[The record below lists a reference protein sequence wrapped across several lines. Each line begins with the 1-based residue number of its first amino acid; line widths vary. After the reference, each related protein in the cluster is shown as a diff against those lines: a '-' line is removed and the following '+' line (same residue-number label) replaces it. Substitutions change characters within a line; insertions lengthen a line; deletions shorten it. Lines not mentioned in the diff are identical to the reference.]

1 MHIPHRIVAR
11 TRILAAAVAAA
22 LALGGC
28 LAPPS
33 PEAFLQQKRDDFTA
47 AATADGEV
55 VKRNAKLL
63 FDLALELEDAEA
75 PDCGAPQ
82 WQAAA
87 AAAERIERKA
97 FTRYVLARDPDGL
110 VALFRDVNL
119 EMGETFARRAVE
131 GRILLANA
139 AVQHGCNAIASQQYR
154 HIVKTYRTEAFEQY
168 HMLAKSGLSE
178 LWSAAAM

>member
-1 MHIPHRIVAR
+1 MKITHRPVAR
-11 TRILAAAVAAA
+11 TRTLAATLAAA

-33 PEAFLQQKRDDFTA
+33 PEAFMQKQQDDFAA

-55 VKRNAKLL
+55 VKRNVKIL
-63 FDLALELEDAEA
+63 FDLAAELEASEA
-75 PDCGAPQ
+75 PDCAAPQ
-82 WQAAA
+82 WRAAA
-87 AAAERIERKA
+87 AAAERVERKA
-97 FTRYVLARDPDGL
+97 FYRYVLARDSNGL

-119 EMGETFARRAVE
+119 EMGEAFARRAVE
-131 GRILLANA
+131 GRILLANT

-154 HIVKTYRTEAFEQY
+154 HIVKTYRTEEFEQY
-168 HMLAKSGLSE
+168 HMLAKSSLSE

>member
-1 MHIPHRIVAR
+1 MPPPHRIGACIW
-11 TRILAAAVAAA
+11 TLAAA

-33 PEAFLQQKRDDFTA
+33 PEAFLEQTRDDFA
-47 AATADGEV
+47 AAASADGEV
-55 VKRNAKLL
+55 VKRNAETL
-63 FDLALELEDAEA
+63 FELATELDDGAA
-75 PDCGAPQ
+75 PDCAAPQ

-97 FTRYVLARDPDGL
+97 FTRYVLAQDSNGL

-139 AVQHGCNAIASQQYR
+139 AVRHGCKAIASQHYR
-154 HIVKTYRTEAFEQY
+154 HIVKTYRTEAFERY

>member
-1 MHIPHRIVAR
+1 MKIPHRPVAR
-11 TRILAAAVAAA
+11 ALTLAATLAAA

-33 PEAFLQQKRDDFTA
+33 PEAFMQKQQDDFAA

-55 VKRNAKLL
+55 VKQNAKIL
-63 FDLALELEDAEA
+63 FDLAAELEASEA
-75 PDCGAPQ
+75 LDCGAPQ
-82 WQAAA
+82 WRAAA

-97 FTRYVLARDPDGL
+97 FYRYVLAQDSNGL

-131 GRILLANA
+131 GRILVANA
-139 AVQHGCNAIASQQYR
+139 AVQHGCNATASQQYR
-154 HIVKTYRTEAFEQY
+154 HIVKTYRTEEFEQY
-168 HMLAKSGLSE
+168 HMLAKSSLTE